1 MGRAFTEEEKVKIKA
16 DIMETALDLFHDK
29 GTKSLNIA
37 ELTRRVGIAQGSFYN
52 FWSDKD
58 SLIIDLIAYRSAQ
71 KLKGMEKEFSN
82 SLTDPIGFLAEMVC
96 RYYLGLVIKVRR
108 KPIYEDAFK
117 IFKAKK
123 RDEVN
128 GIERPYRE
136 FLTKLINY
144 WQENSAVKNVDKKG
158 LDNALIGCLLLCSEY
173 YRFDEEYF
181 EDILKTYVLG
191 TAAKYIEL

>member
-71 KLKGMEKEFSN
+71 KLKGM
-82 SLTDPIGFLAEMVC
+82 DIQ
-96 RYYLGLVIKVRR
+96 
-108 KPIYEDAFK
+108 K
-117 IFKAKK
+117 IFFIKFRKDLKLVK
-123 RDEVN
+123 RSQ
-128 GIERPYRE
+128 ERE
-136 FLTKLINY
+136 KMTI
-144 WQENSAVKNVDKKG
+144 S
-158 LDNALIGCLLLCSEY
+158 
-173 YRFDEEYF
+173 
-181 EDILKTYVLG
+181 
-191 TAAKYIEL
+191 

>member
-71 KLKGMEKEFSN
+71 KLKVIEKEFSN
-82 SLTDPIGFLAEMVC
+82 SLTDPIGFLAEMEC
-96 RYYLGLVIKVRR
+96 RYYLDLVIKVRR

-128 GIERPYRE
+128 GIERPY
-136 FLTKLINY
+136 L
-144 WQENSAVKNVDKKG
+144 
-158 LDNALIGCLLLCSEY
+158 
-173 YRFDEEYF
+173 
-181 EDILKTYVLG
+181 
-191 TAAKYIEL
+191 